1 MKLISVVAVVVTG
14 GLLLSACGGESDE
27 DRAQDYAIA
36 ACAIPTDES
45 GEPVRDSGGKVPFDP
60 NIGSKSVNVDDDPI
74 ASVQTWYDVWAEAT
88 ASAEAAA
95 RLDSSW
101 SSLAGKMTERAGQ
114 ISVWLGMRK
123 NGQRPSD
130 VSSSIDSDMGRN
142 NALLA
147 EWSLECSGLATL
159 LSE

>member
-1 MKLISVVAVVVTG
+1 MKLIRVVTVVAAG
-14 GLLLSACGGESDE
+14 CLLLSACGGQSDE

-36 ACAIPTDES
+36 ACVIPTDEG
-45 GEPVRDSGGKVPFDP
+45 GEPVRDSDGKVPFDP
-60 NIGSKSVNVDDDPI
+60 NVGSKKVNIDDAPI
-74 ASVQTWYDVWAEAT
+74 ADLQTWFDDWAELT

-101 SSLAGKMTERAGQ
+101 SSLAGKMTERAAQ

-123 NGQRPSD
+123 NGQRPVD
-130 VSSSIDSDMGRN
+130 VSSSEGSDLERN